1 MPREIK
7 SLREVHLDVFTSLK
21 RAFIRRGFI
30 PRRPKKIIHGIADEP
45 TILVVDTPIDTVLET
60 GQAKLIDMT
69 QKAQDILFQ
78 ADSVFPFILFPD
90 TVTLDREKLTI
101 ANRLFFRVA
110 KITSVPIA
118 DILSVE
124 ADVGPFFGSVHL
136 TSRYFFTNVR
146 SIKFLSRHNAVKLQR
161 LLQGYII
168 AYQRKVDCTN
178 ISTKDLI
185 TLLNDLGQGSSD

>member
-1 MPREIK
+1 MPRKIK
-7 SLREVHLDVFTSLK
+7 SFREVHLDIFESLK
-21 RAFIRRGFI
+21 RAYVRRGFI
-30 PRRPKKIIHGIADEP
+30 PKKSKITEDEVLSEP
-45 TILVVDTPIDTVLET
+45 ATLVIDVPIDTIPET
-60 GQAKLIDMT
+60 GQAKLIDLT
-69 QKAQDILFQ
+69 QKAQDVLFQ

-136 TSRYFFTNVR
+136 KSRYFFTNAR
-146 SIKFLSRHNAVKLQR
+146 SIKFLSRANAVKLQR

-178 ISTKDLI
+178 IGTKDLI
-185 TLLNDLGQGSSD
+185 VLLNDLGQGSTD